1 MFAKWII
8 IPIEVKVRDCDSR
21 LLLASEAINNGF
33 NVIAG
38 DQRQIVKHIDNLPR
52 SIYYDKSAS
61 KNKINFFNKLTKRGF
76 IIVSL
81 DEEGLCCVNNREKY
95 LGQRVSEETLKL
107 IEKQF
112 TWGKT
117 EINVLIS
124 KYPHFKTKFSST
136 GNPRIDLLRE
146 NFRSIYKNKIIEIK
160 KEYGDYLIF
169 NSSFTVNHKLGKENL
184 ITLWKNLGR
193 IETNQDKIFYENR
206 TKFFER
212 TFIQF
217 VKLIIETAK
226 TFPKKNI
233 IVRPHPAEDD
243 QFWLDLSKKYK
254 NIHIR
259 KDGNVYPWIMAA
271 DIVIHSSC
279 TTGIEAYIYLAHLFY
294 LIFHILIMSML
305 SIYQMK
311 LVNASIKKMK

>member
-1 MFAKWII
+1 M
-8 IPIEVKVRDCDSR
+8 
-21 LLLASEAINNGF
+21 
-33 NVIAG
+33 
-38 DQRQIVKHIDNLPR
+38 
-52 SIYYDKSAS
+52 
-61 KNKINFFNKLTKRGF
+61 
-76 IIVSL
+76 
-81 DEEGLCCVNNREKY
+81 
-95 LGQRVSEETLKL
+95 KL

-124 KYPHFKTKFSST
+124 IYFKTKFSST
-136 GNPRIDLLRE
+136 GNPRIDPLKRKLLDQY
-146 NFRSIYKNKIIEIK
+146 IKNKIIEIK

-226 TFPKKNI
+226 TFPK
-233 IVRPHPAEDD
+233 EYYC
-243 QFWLDLSKKYK
+243 ST
-254 NIHIR
+254 
-259 KDGNVYPWIMAA
+259 
-271 DIVIHSSC
+271 SS
-279 TTGIEAYIYLAHLFY
+279 
-294 LIFHILIMSML
+294 S
-305 SIYQMK
+305 
-311 LVNASIKKMK
+311 